1 MIVIDEAIIVEGKYD
16 KIKLSSIVDAVIIET
31 NGFAIFKDREK
42 MELIRKLADNSGI
55 IVLTDSD
62 SAGFMIRS
70 KLSSSIAPDRIK
82 QAFVPDI
89 FGKEKR
95 KDSAS
100 KEGKIGVE
108 GMDSEIILQAL
119 KQAGAVVKADESKQ
133 EITKADFFNWG
144 LTGGA
149 DSTQKRKKLLKKLE
163 LPERLSTKMMISV
176 VNRLYDRKNFFKNF
190 IETLK

>member
-1 MIVIDEAIIVEGKYD
+1 VIVIDEAIIVEGKYD

>member
-176 VNRLYDRKNFFKNF
+176 VNRLYDRKSFFKNF

>member
-1 MIVIDEAIIVEGKYD
+1 VIVIDEAIIVEGKYD

-42 MELIRKLADNSGI
+42 MELIRKLADKSGI

-119 KQAGAVVKADESKQ
+119 RQAGAVVKSDESKQ

>member
-42 MELIRKLADNSGI
+42 MELIRKLADKSGI

-70 KLSSSIAPDRIK
+70 KLSSSISPDRIK
-82 QAFVPDI
+82 QAFIPDI

-100 KEGKIGVE
+100 REGKIGVE
-108 GMDSEIILQAL
+108 GMDSEIILRAL

-149 DSTQKRKKLLKKLE
+149 DSVQKRKRLLKKLE
-163 LPERLSTKMMISV
+163 LPERLSTKLMISV
-176 VNRLYDRKNFFKNF
+176 VNRLYDRKSFFENF